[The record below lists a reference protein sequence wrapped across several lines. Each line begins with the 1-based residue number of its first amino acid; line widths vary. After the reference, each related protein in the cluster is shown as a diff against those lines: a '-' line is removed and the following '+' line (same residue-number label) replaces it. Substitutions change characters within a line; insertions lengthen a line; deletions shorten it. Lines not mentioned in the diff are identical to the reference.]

1 MDVIRFSHPQY
12 LLLLPLVWVYTWW
25 VLRGSLA
32 ELGRTRGRLA
42 AALRGVLLALVVL
55 ALAGVQL
62 VRPTT
67 QLCTVFVVDVS
78 ASVSQERK
86 AVLEYIQAAV
96 KAKRPGDTAALVTFG
111 GEAMLDRD
119 TDDAGALKDLNSIH
133 AIPSSS
139 RTDIAAGI
147 QLAMAS
153 FPEDAG
159 KQIILFTDG
168 NENLGNVLD
177 QAALA
182 KTNDVR
188 VSVVPLARDTSR
200 GEALLLRVEAPPEVR
215 LGAPFQVNVL
225 AESLTETDGVITLYR
240 DNQPVETRAVHL
252 KPGKTVIAF
261 EQTATQSGLGHYRA
275 VLDVP
280 GGRDTVPD
288 NNTAAAYTRVSGKP
302 SVLIVEGSPSD
313 GAELAATL
321 HSHDIAVT
329 RGGPAYIPGSLA
341 ECARY
346 DSIVFVNVPA
356 WRMTAAQ
363 MAIIHSAA
371 RDTGMGFAMVGGE
384 ESFGAGGYY
393 GTPIEQALPVSMD
406 IKKRKQLPSVALVIV
421 IDISGSMGAPENG
434 VPKIKLAADA
444 AKNAVS
450 LLQPIDTVCV
460 IGYDTPDDFHYVV
473 PRQTPVKDK
482 GAIYAQ
488 IDRLAPGGGGIF
500 GLAALKEARKA
511 LQGSNAQV
519 KHIIFFADAADVDK
533 ESPSD
538 SAAIAAL
545 AQQMRAREKTT
556 ISTIG
561 LGRKSDTDWPLLHN
575 MALSGGGQSY
585 LVERMSQLPQ
595 IFLRD
600 VMYISRSLLVEKP
613 FQVTEEERH
622 PITRGIPWASSP
634 PLLGYVCT
642 SMKET
647 PLARQLLVSH
657 EGDPVLAAWTH
668 GLGRTLAFTS
678 DATAHWGAYWLG
690 WEGYAPFWSQSLR
703 WTLRQGTAGNMQAQI
718 TEEGGRAKIS
728 VEAVTSDGEFRNM
741 LDLRAHISH
750 IDHEGAS
757 GPATTRETVTLEQTA
772 PGHYEGTFDVRA
784 TGAYVVTVEERR
796 PDGSALMPPATL
808 VIPYSPEYQ
817 ALQPNAP
824 LLTKIVEQ
832 TGGVENPAP
841 EEVFGKLRFGSRRLR
856 DLWPLLAVLAA
867 VLFLVDVA
875 VRRVLLPW
883 DEVVVMVRNAV
894 VSRLPKWRR
903 RTEPGERQHA
913 PGMDTLLRR
922 KEEIRKPR
930 EAPDTAGTLSSL
942 RERVAPRPPQPAVL
956 DVPDPVPP
964 PEPPA
969 EPVATAAERPSTST
983 GTVGSLLQKKRER
996 QQ

>member
-12 LLLLPLVWVYTWW
+12 LLLLPLVWAYTWW

-32 ELGRTRGRLA
+32 ELGRARGRLA
-42 AALRGVLLALVVL
+42 AALRGVLLTLVVL
-55 ALAGVQL
+55 ALAGVQF

-67 QLCTVFVVDVS
+67 HLCTVFVVDVS
-78 ASVSQERK
+78 DSVSPEQRT
-86 AVLEYIQAAV
+86 AVLSYIRTAV
-96 KAKRPGDTAALVTFG
+96 RTQRDGDSAALVTFG
-111 GEAMLDRD
+111 GEALLDRD
-119 TDDAGALKDLNSIH
+119 TGDAGTLKHLRGIFSI
-133 AIPSSS
+133 PTTS

-159 KQIILFTDG
+159 KQVILFTDG

-182 KTNDVR
+182 RTNAVR
-188 VSVVPLARDTSR
+188 ISVVPLARDTSR
-200 GEALLLRVEAPPEVR
+200 GEALLLRVETPAEVR
-215 LGAPFQVNVL
+215 QGTPFQVNVL
-225 AESLTETDGVITLYR
+225 AESLAETDGTITLYR
-240 DNQPVETRAVHL
+240 DNQPVETRAVRL

-261 EQTATQSGLGHYRA
+261 EQTAAQSGLGHYRA
-275 VLDVP
+275 ILDVP
-280 GGRDTVPD
+280 ADRDSVPD
-288 NNTAAAYTRVSGKP
+288 NNTAYAYTRVAGKP
-302 SVLIVEGSPSD
+302 AVLVVEGTAGD
-313 GAELAATL
+313 GEELASTL
-321 HSHDIAVT
+321 RNHDIAVT
-329 RGGPAYIPGSLA
+329 RGGPAHIPGSLA

-363 MAIIHSAA
+363 MTIIHSAV

-393 GTPIEQALPVSMD
+393 ETPIEQALPVSMD
-406 IKKRKQLPSVALVIV
+406 IRKRKQLPSVSLVIV
-421 IDISGSMGAPENG
+421 IDISGSMGEVENG

-460 IGYDTPDDFHYVV
+460 IGYDSPGDFHYVV
-473 PRQTPVKDK
+473 PRQTPVKDTQ
-482 GAIYAQ
+482 AIYAQ
-488 IDRLAPGGGGIF
+488 IDRLAPGGGGIY
-500 GLAALKEARKA
+500 GLAALKEARSA

-533 ESPSD
+533 ESPTDPATMMS
-538 SAAIAAL
+538 L

-556 ISTIG
+556 ISAIG
-561 LGRKSDTDWPLLHN
+561 LGRRVDPDWPLLHN
-575 MALSGGGQSY
+575 LAMRGGGQSY

-600 VMYISRSLLVEKP
+600 VMYMSRSLLVEKP
-613 FQVTEEERH
+613 FQVTAEDRH
-622 PITRGIPWASSP
+622 PATRGIPWADAP

-647 PLARQLLVSH
+647 PLARRLLVSH
-657 EGDPVLAAWTH
+657 EDDPVLAAWTH
-668 GLGRTLAFTS
+668 GLGRSLAFTS
-678 DATAHWGAYWLG
+678 DATAHWGAYWLA

-703 WTLRQGTAGNMQAQI
+703 WTLRQGTAGNMQTQV
-718 TEEGGRAKIS
+718 TEEDGRAKIA
-728 VEAVTSDGEFRNM
+728 VDAVTSDGEFRNM

-750 IDHEGAS
+750 VDPAGVN
-757 GPATTRETVTLEQTA
+757 GPAATRETVTLEQTA
-772 PGHYEGTFDVRA
+772 PGHYEGSFDARA
-784 TGAYVVTVEERR
+784 TGAFVVTVEERG
-796 PDGSALMPPATL
+796 PDGPASMPPATL

-817 ALQPNAP
+817 ALQPNVP
-824 LLTKIVEQ
+824 LMTKIVEQ
-832 TGGVENPAP
+832 TGGVANPAP
-841 EEVFGKLRFGSRRLR
+841 EEVFGTLRFGSRRLR

-883 DEVVVMVRNAV
+883 DEVAAMVRDAV

-903 RTEPGERQHA
+903 RTEPGEWQHT
-913 PGMDTLLRR
+913 PGLDALLRR
-922 KEEIRKPR
+922 KEETRTPR
-930 EAPDTAGTLSSL
+930 EVPEVVRTIPTL
-942 RERVAPRPPQPAVL
+942 REQEITPPPEAPAT
-956 DVPDPVPP
+956 

-969 EPVATAAERPSTST
+969 DAPTPPAA
-983 GTVGSLLQKKRER
+983 GTVSSLLQKKRER
-996 QQ
+996 RK